1 MSKAHRGSGIRDKKS
16 RARGKCPITGKTGV
30 KLLYEQEIDGEKV
43 MVSKTAKATL
53 TNRKRR
59 QARAE
64 RQKAA
69 KAAAESSDE

>member
-1 MSKAHRGSGIRDKKS
+1 MSKAHRGSGIRDRKR

-59 QARAE
+59 QAKAE

-69 KAAAESSDE
+69 KAAAESSGE